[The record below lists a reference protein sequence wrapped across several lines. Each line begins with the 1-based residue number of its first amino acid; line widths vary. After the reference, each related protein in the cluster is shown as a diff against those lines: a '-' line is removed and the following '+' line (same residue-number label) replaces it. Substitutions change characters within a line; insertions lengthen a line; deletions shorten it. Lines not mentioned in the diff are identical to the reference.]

1 MIDFSNNASIEK
13 LIKACIRGEKK
24 YQKILYQS
32 FYGKMLTVCMRYAT
46 DISEAQDILH
56 DGYIKV
62 FNKLK
67 SFEYK
72 GSFEGW
78 IRRIIVNNAI
88 DYVRNKRDFVISIS
102 DDNTFN
108 NLKDDSFDNND
119 EQLIKMKAEIIIK
132 LIQKL
137 SPAYRTVFNM
147 YVIEEYSHKEIAE
160 ELNISIGTSKSNFAK
175 AKLKLKLL
183 FEQYNIEKRD

>member
-1 MIDFSNNASIEK
+1 MIDFSNNANIEK

-32 FYGKMLTVCMRYAT
+32 FYGKMLAVCMRYAA
-46 DISEAQDILH
+46 DINEAQDILH

-108 NLKDDSFDNND
+108 NLKDNSFDNND